1 MKRSVLACAL
11 TSAVIGMTVS
21 SCDLLKNDVLF
32 EDVEKKVITDST
44 TVRVLASVPDST
56 QLVINTDAVWHAD
69 VAKGGDWCTLS
80 KHDGPKGR
88 DTIRIYAQENTGT
101 MARKTSIIV
110 ESGTVTMVFRVNQDG
125 AETWHDIPYWNRTAA
140 QRMGLHG
147 TVREIVVTDNR
158 YTTESSTFTFDAQG
172 NLLVN
177 QSIDKV
183 ANKYDTTRTF
193 DYDDVNHRIRCTVK
207 EDMGGTVVRKWR
219 YEYANLGKLVAYS
232 HKGWTDPDPLAED
245 MEGMIVPDLSAVFKT
260 WYEGEEEFHENR
272 TYTFVENDSRLMIM
286 TDRYKIADGM
296 RVDMGRDTVRVSYQY
311 SNSCGLF
318 LPYSSRGNVTNS
330 TYYPNGMLK
339 LMRTTTCSYD
349 FLDNTQRMVVV
360 SYAFNGTQD
369 TPHAV
374 DFYDCQYNANRD
386 LLEKRIKYA
395 GDEGVTV
402 EKYPQY
408 MYDDQHN
415 WTTQVQ
421 ELWRPGA
428 TDCMEMYT
436 KREILYFR

>member
-11 TSAVIGMTVS
+11 VSAVIVMTVV
-21 SCDLLKNDVLF
+21 SCDLLKKDVLF
-32 EDVEKKVITDST
+32 EDVEKVTIVDSL
-44 TVRVLASVPDST
+44 TVRVMPSVPDST
-56 QLVINTDAVWHAD
+56 QLVINTEASWHAD
-69 VAKGGDWCTLS
+69 VAKGGEWCSLS

-88 DTIRIYAQENTGT
+88 DTIRIYVEENTGT
-101 MARKTSIIV
+101 MPRKTSIVV

-125 AETWHDIPYWNRTAA
+125 AESWHDIPYWSRTAA

-147 TVREIVVTDNR
+147 RVQEIVVTDNR
-158 YTTESSTFTFDAQG
+158 YTTESSIYTFDAQG
-172 NLLVN
+172 NLLIN

-183 ANKYDTTRTF
+183 ANKYDTTRTY

-207 EDMGGTVVRKWR
+207 EDLGGTVVRKWR
-219 YEYANLGKLVAYS
+219 YEYANLGKFVAYS
-232 HKGWTDPDPLAED
+232 AKGWTDPNPLAED
-245 MEGMIVPDLSAVFKT
+245 MEGMVVPDLSAVFKT
-260 WYEGEEEFHENR
+260 WIEGEVEFHEDR

-286 TDRYKIADGM
+286 TERYKIEDRM

-311 SNSCGLF
+311 SNSCGLY

-339 LMRTTTCSYD
+339 LMRTTTSSYD
-349 FLDNTQRMVVV
+349 FLENSQRMVVV
-360 SYAFNGTQD
+360 SYAYNGPQD
-369 TPHAV
+369 APHEI
-374 DFYDCQYNANRD
+374 DSYQCDYNANRD
-386 LLEKRIKYA
+386 PIERRIWYNGA
-395 GDEGVTV
+395 AGVTV

-408 MYDDQHN
+408 QYDDLHN

-428 TDCMEMYT
+428 TQSMEMFT